1 MFPMAERLR
10 RFNERERERERERE
24 SFEVRV
30 SPYESAGQDLSYGS
44 TGNIVM

>member
-1 MFPMAERLR
+1 MAERLR
-10 RFNERERERERERE
+10 RFNERERERERE